1 MDSTELRA
9 RLEQAD
15 KSRDFYSESE
25 SIVRELRSSGA
36 GIEAVRVIL
45 QFMEEHPTTEYGQ
58 PGPLVHFV
66 EKLYQ
71 HGYEAELLASLSRR
85 PVAHT
90 VWMLNRI
97 MNDIEDPAELESYRD
112 AMRAAGQHP
121 RADEETRQNVEL
133 FLEDDSE

>member
-9 RLEQAD
+9 RLERAD
-15 KSRDFYSESE
+15 KSKDFYDESE
-25 SIVRELRSSGA
+25 SIARELRASGA

-45 QFMEEHPTTEYGQ
+45 RFMEDHPTTEYGQ

-66 EKLYQ
+66 ETLYE

-97 MNDIEDPAELESYRD
+97 INDIEDLAGLERYRD

-121 RADEETRQNVEL
+121 QTDEETRQNVEI